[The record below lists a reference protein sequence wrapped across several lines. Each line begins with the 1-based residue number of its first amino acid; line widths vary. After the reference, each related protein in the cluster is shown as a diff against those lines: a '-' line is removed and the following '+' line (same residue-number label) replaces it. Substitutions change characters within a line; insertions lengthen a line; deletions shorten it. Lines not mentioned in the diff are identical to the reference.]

1 MKSNVQIALG
11 IIIFYTMSCG
21 SMREVGVYEPSK
33 SISAFEQFP
42 HKILFTNSDE
52 NGLWGVKNN
61 ACKEVSFET
70 SNSYVGKDHLYIK
83 WDASKCNYI
92 GVGLKWGNYKVKN
105 LMPIIESAAIELW
118 VRINSGTLSRIPMFF
133 ILEDYGGNHRR

>member
-1 MKSNVQIALG
+1 MNLNKQIVIAIL
-11 IIIFYTMSCG
+11 ILCTLSCG
-21 SMREVGVYEPSK
+21 NMRDVSVYEPSK

-61 ACKEVSFET
+61 ACKQVSFET

-83 WDASKCNYI
+83 
-92 GVGLKWGNYKVKN
+92 
-105 LMPIIESAAIELW
+105 
-118 VRINSGTLSRIPMFF
+118 
-133 ILEDYGGNHRR
+133 